1 MRVCVPTEMITLFF
15 SRLSDLKFQCLTQLP
30 IWIDMLMLANFF
42 SIEIRRK
49 HVIIVVIAISIC
61 VLTIGLVLGL
71 VDWRGVEN
79 DSPEIKPAEQAIG
92 EGTKPPPSISVLGNY
107 TRAAVATDGE
117 PCAQIG
123 V

>member
-1 MRVCVPTEMITLFF
+1 MIDATIHIFRSF
-15 SRLSDLKFQCLTQLP
+15 LS
-30 IWIDMLMLANFF
+30 NFC

-49 HVIIVVIAISIC
+49 HAIIVVIAISIC

-71 VDWRGVEN
+71 VDWRGVKKS
-79 DSPEIKPAEQAIG
+79 SPEVKPADTGIG
-92 EGTKPPPSISVLGNY
+92 AETKPPPSMSVLGNY

-117 PCAQIG
+117 PCAKIG